1 MISEDLYGEAAKF
14 QVDSFEVKIFLC
26 ESEVGALNTEKEVEV
41 GSTSK
46 CCVTQNIVFTPL
58 VKI

>member
-14 QVDSFEVKIFLC
+14 QVDSFEVKIFVC
-26 ESEVGALNTEKEVEV
+26 EGKVGSLNTEKEV

-46 CCVTQNIVFTPL
+46 CCVTQNIVFTRL